1 MRVSKR
7 VEGLPPYLFVQ
18 ISQKIAEKRARGER
32 VISFAIGDP
41 DIPTPD
47 HIIERLCQ
55 AAKDPVNHRY
65 PETYGLREFRQAI
78 AEWYEKRFGVILD
91 PDKEVLPL
99 IGSKEGIGHIALC
112 FIDAGDI
119 ALVPDPGYPVY
130 SVSTM
135 FAGGESYPMPLI
147 EENDFLPDFEQIPP
161 EVARRSKVLWLN
173 YPNNPTGAVAGPDL
187 FQKAVDFARR
197 YDLVVCHD
205 APYTEV
211 SFDGYTPNSLL
222 QVPGAKEVAVEFHSL
237 SKSFNMTGWRVGMVV
252 GNAQIRDALMR
263 IKSNLDSG
271 IPQAIQYAAIEAL
284 RGDQECISAHNTI
297 YERRRDRMVEVLSGM
312 GLRVRPPKA
321 SLYIWAGIPQ
331 GFTSAEFATMLLEE
345 TGVVVTPGTGYGRY
359 GEGYI
364 RLSLT
369 APDGE
374 VAEGLARLSTW
385 RRSR

>member
-1 MRVSKR
+1 
-7 VEGLPPYLFVQ
+7 
-18 ISQKIAEKRARGER
+18 
-32 VISFAIGDP
+32 
-41 DIPTPD
+41 
-47 HIIERLCQ
+47 
-55 AAKDPVNHRY
+55 
-65 PETYGLREFRQAI
+65 
-78 AEWYEKRFGVILD
+78 
-91 PDKEVLPL
+91 
-99 IGSKEGIGHIALC
+99 
-112 FIDAGDI
+112 
-119 ALVPDPGYPVY
+119 
-130 SVSTM
+130 
-135 FAGGESYPMPLI
+135 
-147 EENDFLPDFEQIPP
+147 
-161 EVARRSKVLWLN
+161 
-173 YPNNPTGAVAGPDL
+173 
-187 FQKAVDFARR
+187 
-197 YDLVVCHD
+197 
-205 APYTEV
+205 
-211 SFDGYTPNSLL
+211 
-222 QVPGAKEVAVEFHSL
+222 
-237 SKSFNMTGWRVGMVV
+237 MVV